1 MKLPQFQ
8 STQVQSLGRANTGA
22 VGRVAAAK
30 SGISSAKSALLN
42 HMAKVSSEF
51 IRRDEK
57 AKFDA
62 GLSESNIS
70 ESQFVEKEGAKE
82 FYSADEL
89 QGRVDNSIRLNDKET
104 DANGNEV
111 TVPRKQIPAY
121 EVYPQLLRNKLQGD
135 MEAIAGT
142 IPNPIDR
149 QAFIESRSQRNAQ
162 LNTST
167 GLKAANEQYN
177 YLRSESDARR
187 KQAILNGDI
196 QTANFLATSFDGTE
210 FEIKAR
216 LTQNQQGLEVWNAD
230 ELIRISQPV
239 PEDISAIK
247 NMISYLQ
254 DDNYREK
261 GGPLPERKN
270 IDLQNRLRSRLNS
283 LQTGSASG
291 QKVYKAEIKQA
302 GQDMISDMKD
312 GTLFDSESVE
322 KMRGQ
327 LKGVDLY
334 DLDIDVRRAEKIA
347 PLVDIMYKMPVT
359 SHEVMINELMG
370 KDDSR
375 DANVLRRELLIKSR
389 SIRERVSKDATGL
402 YQERIGELP
411 NPNQPGFLS
420 KSLQSSR
427 EASVL
432 YNIKAQPLSDLAASQ
447 FSRQFKFSTISEKQ
461 NFIESV
467 LSEVP
472 EKADRDALFTQID
485 KKNAGNLNVYADI
498 IERGEE
504 EAIKAISEGKKLR
517 GDKALGLTPKDS
529 DALINVE
536 LAGVFKLNTELQQ
549 YREAVKDYYAKLAN
563 DESEFNEE
571 FADNGKLNDAIKI
584 VVGNIVDYDDRNF
597 LLPNNELDAD
607 SFEEWIDDL
616 DNQYI
621 DDLGGVA
628 GRDAKFVLQ
637 AVRDGDFTLHPSLTR
652 GEYLVRDATESYL
665 MTATPQAGGSIPF
678 RLVYDRNAPQKKALS
693 WFDFKQ

>member
-1 MKLPQFQ
+1 MRLPQFQ
-8 STQVQSLGRANTGA
+8 SAQVQSLGRASTGA
-22 VGRVAAAK
+22 VGRVAAAR
-30 SGISSAKSALLN
+30 SGAGSAKSALLN

-62 GLSESNIS
+62 GLSRSNIS
-70 ESQFVEKEGAKE
+70 ESQFIEKEGAKE

-89 QGRVDNSIRLNDKET
+89 QGRVDDSVRLNDKET
-104 DANGNEV
+104 DADGNEI

-177 YLRSESDARR
+177 YLRNESDVRR

-210 FEIKAR
+210 FEIKDR
-216 LTQNQQGLEVWNAD
+216 LVQNQQGLEVWNAD

-239 PEDISAIK
+239 PEDVSAIK
-247 NMISYLQ
+247 NMINYLQ

-270 IDLQNRLRSRLNS
+270 IDLQNRLRSRLGS
-283 LQTGSASG
+283 LQASLTSG
-291 QKVYKAEIKQA
+291 RKVYTAEIRRR
-302 GQDMISDMKD
+302 GRDMISDMKN
-312 GTLFDSESVE
+312 GILFDSESVGR
-322 KMRGQ
+322 MRGQ
-327 LKGVDLY
+327 LKGVGLDV
-334 DLDIDVRRAEKIA
+334 LDIEVRRAEKISPVIDA
-347 PLVDIMYKMPVT
+347 LYKMPVMD
-359 SHEVMINELMG
+359 HLPMIDKMMG
-370 KDDSR
+370 KDDSS
-375 DANVLRRELLIKSR
+375 DAEFLRRELIIISR
-389 SIRERVSKDATGL
+389 NIQERINKDATGL
-402 YQERIGELP
+402 YQERMSDSP

-420 KSLQSSR
+420 KSLKSSR
-427 EASVL
+427 EASAL

-447 FSRQFKFSTISEKQ
+447 FSRQFKFATISEKQ

-498 IERGEE
+498 IERDEQE
-504 EAIKAISEGKKLR
+504 VIKAISEGKKLR
-517 GDKALGLTPKDS
+517 NDKVLGLVPKDS

-563 DESEFNEE
+563 DESEFNAES
-571 FADNGKLNDAIKI
+571 ADPEKLSDAIKI
-584 VVGNIVDYDDRNF
+584 VVGNIVEYDDRKF
-597 LLPNNELDAD
+597 LLPNNELDAN
-607 SFEEWIDDL
+607 SFEDWIDDL
-616 DNQYI
+616 DSQYI

-637 AVRDGDFTLHPSLTR
+637 AVRDGDFTLHSSLTR
-652 GEYLVRDATESYL
+652 GEYLVRDATEGYL
-665 MTATPQAGGSIPF
+665 MTATPQAGRSIPF
-678 RLVYDRNAPQKKALS
+678 RLVYDRNAPQKKTLS